1 MKAIYL
7 GLINQNYWRLKM
19 TFAAVAIGGAGLM
32 AGGMVAQGYYANKSS
47 KKAAKANANAMA
59 AYLAEMRRSKEAA
72 IGYQRPYE
80 EAGRSG
86 LNLLQQYLTGDPAA
100 VQSRLEQSPG
110 YQFRLNQ
117 GQNSI
122 QNLLASKGGLKSGA
136 AMKALEE
143 YAQGTASQE
152 FGNQV
157 GYAQGLA
164 GIGQNAAMAMG
175 NYEINAGANMAN
187 ASQQGILGQGMA
199 MANRDAQMGNIIG
212 GGMSQMGSSLLGVGM
227 SGAMG
232 GGNKSPSGFAPTGG
246 GQYNSRAFMNAG
258 QSSMGY

>member
-1 MKAIYL
+1 
-7 GLINQNYWRLKM
+7 M
-19 TFAAVAIGGAGLM
+19 TFAAAAITGGVLIGG
-32 AGGMVAQGYYANKSS
+32 GMITQGYFGNKSS
-47 KKAAKANANAMA
+47 KKAAKAQANAMD
-59 AYLAEMRRSKEAA
+59 AYLAQMRQGRDNALS
-72 IGYQRPYE
+72 YQKPYE

-157 GYAQGLA
+157 NYLQNFANM
-164 GIGQNAAMAMG
+164 GQQSATAMG
-175 NYEINAGANMAN
+175 NAEMMAGANMAN

-212 GGMSQMGSSLLGVGM
+212 GGMSQIGGTMFGMGMQGMGSQP
-227 SGAMG
+227 
-232 GGNKSPSGFAPTGG
+232 KSPSGFTSTGG
-246 GQYNSRAFMNAG
+246 GQYNQRAFMNSG
-258 QSSMGY
+258 MGTMNTNLQ

>member
-1 MKAIYL
+1 
-7 GLINQNYWRLKM
+7 M
-19 TFAAVAIGGAGLM
+19 TFAVAGVAGGAM
-32 AGGMVAQGYYANKSS
+32 VVGGITQGYFANKSA
-47 KKAAKANANAMA
+47 KKSAKAQANAMD
-59 AYLAEMRRSKEAA
+59 AYLMQMRQGRDKALS
-72 IGYQRPYE
+72 YQQPYE

-86 LNLLQQYLTGDPAA
+86 LNLLQQYLTGDPVATQA
-100 VQSRLEQSPG
+100 RLEASPG

-122 QNLLASKGGLKSGA
+122 QRLLASKGGLKSGA

-143 YAQGTASQE
+143 FAQGTASQE

-157 GYAQGLA
+157 GYLQGLA
-164 GIGQNAAMAMG
+164 GIGQNAATAMG
-175 NYEINAGANMAN
+175 NAELMSATGMAN

-212 GGMSQMGSSLLGVGM
+212 GGLSQFGSLMALQAGQ
-227 SGAMG
+227 SGG
-232 GGNKSPSGFAPTGG
+232 TKSPSGFSSTGG

-258 QSSMGY
+258 QSSIG

>member
-1 MKAIYL
+1 MVAP
-7 GLINQNYWRLKM
+7 LI
-19 TFAAVAIGGAGLM
+19 ISGAGLM
-32 AGGMVAQGYYANKSS
+32 AGGMITQGYFGNKSS
-47 KKAAKANANAMA
+47 KKAAKAQANAMD
-59 AYLAEMRRSKEAA
+59 AYLAQMRRSKEAA

-157 GYAQGLA
+157 NYLQNFANM
-164 GIGQNAAMAMG
+164 GQQSATAMG
-175 NYEINAGANMAN
+175 NAEMMAGANMAN

-212 GGMSQMGSSLLGVGM
+212 GGMSQIGGTMFGIGMQGMGSQP
-227 SGAMG
+227 
-232 GGNKSPSGFAPTGG
+232 KSPSGFTSTGG
-246 GQYNSRAFMNAG
+246 GQYNQRAFMNSG
-258 QSSMGY
+258 MGTMNTNLQ

>member
-1 MKAIYL
+1 MS
-7 GLINQNYWRLKM
+7 
-19 TFAAVAIGGAGLM
+19 FAASAAATAIVGGS
-32 AGGMVAQGYYANKSS
+32 VVQGYYANKSS
-47 KKAAKANANAMA
+47 KRAARAQANAMD
-59 AYLAEMRRSKEAA
+59 AYLAQMRRSKEAA

-100 VQSRLEQSPG
+100 TQNRLEQSPG

-122 QNLLASKGGLKSGA
+122 QNLLASRGGLKSGA

-164 GIGQNAAMAMG
+164 GIGQNAAIAMG
-175 NYEINAGANMAN
+175 NAEIQAGTNMAN

-212 GGMSQMGSSLLGVGM
+212 GGMSQIGSLFGMNMQGMGSGQ
-227 SGAMG
+227 
-232 GGNKSPSGFAPTGG
+232 NKSPSGFTPTGG
-246 GQYNSRAFMNAG
+246 GQYDSARINNAMNNQMA
-258 QSSMGY
+258 SSTNLYSKY

>member
-1 MKAIYL
+1 
-7 GLINQNYWRLKM
+7 M

-32 AGGMVAQGYYANKSS
+32 AGGMVTQGYFANKSS
-47 KKAAKANANAMA
+47 KKAAKAQANAMD
-59 AYLAEMRRSKEAA
+59 AYLAQMRMGGQKA
-72 IGYQRPYE
+72 ISYQQPYE
-80 EAGRSG
+80 QAGRSG
-86 LNLLQQYLTGDPAA
+86 LNLLQQYLTGDPMAT
-100 VQSRLEQSPG
+100 QNRLEQSPG
-110 YQFRLNQ
+110 YQFRLQQ

-122 QNLLASKGGLKSGA
+122 QNLLASRGGLKSGA

-143 YAQGTASQE
+143 FAQGTASQE

-157 GYAQGLA
+157 GYLQNLSNM
-164 GIGQNAAMAMG
+164 GQQSATAMG
-175 NYEINAGANMAN
+175 NAEMMASTNMAN

-212 GGMSQMGSSLLGVGM
+212 GGMSQIGGTMLGAGL
-227 SGAMG
+227 GNMG
-232 GGNKSPSGFAPTGG
+232 GGTKSPSGFTSTGG

>member
-1 MKAIYL
+1 
-7 GLINQNYWRLKM
+7 M
-19 TFAAVAIGGAGLM
+19 TFAMTAIGTTLV
-32 AGGMVAQGYYANKSS
+32 AGGMATQGYYANKSS
-47 KKAAKANANAMA
+47 KRAARAQANAMD
-59 AYLAEMRRSKEAA
+59 AYLAQMRRSKEAA

-86 LNLLQQYLTGDPAA
+86 LNLLQQYLTGDPTSTQA
-100 VQSRLEQSPG
+100 RLEQSPG

-122 QNLLASKGGLKSGA
+122 QNLLASRGGLKSGA

-157 GYAQGLA
+157 GYLQNLSNM
-164 GIGQNAAMAMG
+164 GQQSATAMS
-175 NYEINAGANMAN
+175 NYEMQAGSNMAN

-212 GGMSQMGSSLLGVGM
+212 GGMSQIGGTMFGAGLSNM
-227 SGAMG
+227 SPAP
-232 GGNKSPSGFAPTGG
+232 KSPSGFTPTGG
-246 GQYNSRAFMNAG
+246 GQYNQRAFMNAG
-258 QSSMGY
+258 MGTINTNLQ